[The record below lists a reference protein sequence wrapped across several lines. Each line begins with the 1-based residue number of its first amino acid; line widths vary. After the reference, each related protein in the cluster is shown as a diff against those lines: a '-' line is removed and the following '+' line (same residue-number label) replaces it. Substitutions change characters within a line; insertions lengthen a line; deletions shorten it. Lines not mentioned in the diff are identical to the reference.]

1 MKFTIASP
9 QIFVEWLLG
18 VRSGVKNLLKKK
30 KLVDWKEPM
39 STMNKFLGLFQKGI
53 AWSKLLLRSVGE
65 R

>member
-18 VRSGVKNLLKKK
+18 VRSGVKKLL
-30 KLVDWKEPM
+30 DWKEPM

-53 AWSKLLLRSVGE
+53 AWPKLLLMSVGE